1 MKNAAPMFPPLLVA
15 ALREGDAGQR
25 ALPVDARDWTALAH
39 AAARSGLS
47 GLVLERAAMLDVAI
61 PAAAHEHLR
70 RAAFAVAAE
79 NVHLLQELETVL
91 SAFNRASIPVML
103 LKGAALNLATYP
115 RRDLR
120 PMSDLDLMVRYADA
134 HRARELLEE
143 IGCTRGAPL
152 LCDDF
157 FPRYYYE
164 TEYFTTSQRSAR
176 IDLHARP
183 FRPLRYA
190 CTVNEHEFWRG
201 ATKVQCGSATAL
213 VPRLEVMFVHL
224 AAHAAFHGCA
234 RLIWLYDLR
243 RFLARHGKDLD
254 RSQVVA
260 LSREW
265 SLSSAL
271 NHAVRQADHVLGSL
285 PLQDVCAVPRGGWC
299 DRLILARAPR
309 DAESPALHL
318 LSTLVTTPDWHLRWG
333 YLGAHLWPGREHLQQ
348 KQGHDAGWGN
358 QMRRWISFV
367 PRATKIG
374 KAAHWFTRR
383 VQRAASAPT

>member
-1 MKNAAPMFPPLLVA
+1 MQNAAPMFPPLLVA
-15 ALREGDAGQR
+15 ALREGDAAQR
-25 ALPVDARDWTALAH
+25 TLPVDARDWTALAH
-39 AAARSGLS
+39 AAARTGLA
-47 GLVLERAAMLDVAI
+47 GLVLERAGTLDVAI
-61 PAAAHEHLR
+61 PAAAQEHLR

-79 NVHLLQELETVL
+79 NVHLLQELELVL
-91 SAFNRASIPVML
+91 RAFNRANIPVML

-120 PMSDLDLMVRYADA
+120 PMSDLDLLVRHADA
-134 HRARELLEE
+134 NRAREVLES

-152 LCDDF
+152 LRDDF

-164 TEYFTTSQRSAR
+164 TEYFTASKRPAR

-190 CTVNEHEFWRG
+190 CTVNEHEFWHG
-201 ATKVQCGSATAL
+201 AARVACGSATAL
-213 VPRLEVMFVHL
+213 IPRPEVMFIHL

-243 RFLARHGKDLD
+243 RFLTQHDD
-254 RSQVVA
+254 RINSANVA
-260 LSREW
+260 ALGQRW
-265 SLSSAL
+265 SLSAAL
-271 NHAVRQADHVLGSL
+271 HHAVQQAHHVLGSL
-285 PLQDVCAVPRGGWC
+285 PLHDQCGLARGSWR

-318 LSTLVTTPDWHLRWG
+318 LSTLITTPDWHLRWG
-333 YLGAHLWPGREHLQQ
+333 YLGAHLWPGREHLQE
-348 KQGHDAGWGN
+348 KQGGNTGWKD

-374 KAAHWFTRR
+374 RAVNWFTRR
-383 VQRAASAPT
+383 AQRAASAPT

>member
-1 MKNAAPMFPPLLVA
+1 MKNVPPMFPPLLVA

-25 ALPVDARDWTALAH
+25 AFPADTRDWTALAQ
-39 AAARSGLS
+39 AAARNGLS
-47 GLVLERAAMLDVAI
+47 GLVLERAATLDVSI
-61 PAAAHEHLR
+61 PAAAQEHLR

-79 NVHLLQELETVL
+79 NVHLLKELETVL
-91 SAFNRASIPVML
+91 SAFNRANIPVML

-120 PMSDLDLMVRYADA
+120 PMSDLDLLVYHEDA
-134 HRARELLEE
+134 NRAREVLEG

-152 LCDDF
+152 LRDDF

-164 TEYFTTSQRSAR
+164 TEYFTASQRPAR

-190 CTVNEHEFWRG
+190 CTVNERQFWRG
-201 ATKVQCGSATAL
+201 ATKVECGSATAL
-213 VPRLEVMFVHL
+213 VPRPEVMFIHL

-243 RFLARHGKDLD
+243 RFLSQHGKNMDH
-254 RSQVVA
+254 SEVA
-260 LSREW
+260 VLSREW

-271 NHAVRQADHVLGSL
+271 NHAVRQADQVLESL
-285 PLQDVCAVPRGGWC
+285 PLQDACAAPRGGWC

-318 LSTLVTTPDWHLRWG
+318 LSTLVTTPSWHLRWG

-348 KQGHDAGWGN
+348 KQGTSTGWGN

-367 PRATKIG
+367 PRATRIG
-374 KAAHWFTRR
+374 KAANWFTRR
-383 VQRAASAPT
+383 AQHAAGAQT